1 MTESALND
9 GDVDTRSMQKRMQ
22 DFSELIANISTLGD
36 KKKSLWSEIYKNAI
50 TDRAKAGLMFTKLE
64 TIMAEKTAEHAVH
77 GKTAAAYL
85 ERMNK
90 ANDQLIKLA
99 ELVAKAE
106 AEEAAVTAQNDE
118 DELYGDMAGK

>member
-1 MTESALND
+1 MAEIALINDD
-9 GDVDTRSMQKRMQ
+9 GDLRSMQKRMQ

-106 AEEAAVTAQNDE
+106 TEEAAANAQDDE
-118 DELYGDMAGK
+118 EELYDNMAGK